1 MSARRAPHLPTVVGP
16 SKEQVLT
23 LQPKAES
30 VDGSKFLS
38 QAKQVDGEVGLQQV
52 QEARN
57 KRWEVEAPEL
67 PLAPQQAGTSQ
78 QGQQQQPKEQHGRK
92 HKQRLW
98 PGHL

>member
-1 MSARRAPHLPTVVGP
+1 MVGP

-23 LQPKAES
+23 LQPKAEPI
-30 VDGSKFLS
+30 DGPKFLS
-38 QAKQVDGEVGLQQV
+38 QTKQVDGKVGLPQM

-78 QGQQQQPKEQHGRK
+78 QGQQQQSEEQHGRK
-92 HKQRLW
+92 HM
-98 PGHL
+98 